1 MLKDSLYKYNQYV
14 CKVYGFGKHKQIKLI
29 RMNCLRTAEL
39 EYDQQQNYHSERCAV
54 NDTKL
59 DESIARTRSKIFELA
74 FCNPWQWFFTATL
87 DGTKYDRTDL
97 DKFHKDLSQFIR
109 NYNKRNGLSIKWLL
123 IPELHNDG
131 VSWHMHGF
139 LYDLPVEHLKK
150 FEIGDRMGKAL
161 ADKVKRGDEVYN
173 WLPYMMKFGF
183 CDLEPIKNPA
193 AVSKYVT
200 KYISK
205 KLATSVTELNA
216 HMYYHSRGLNT
227 AELIAKGYM
236 PTPIDIQPEQIYHN
250 DYCDIMWY
258 KYDSQTLQKITDAIV
273 SD

>member
-39 EYDQQQNYHSERCAV
+39 EYDQQQNYHAERCAV

-183 CDLEPIKNPA
+183 CDL
-193 AVSKYVT
+193 
-200 KYISK
+200 
-205 KLATSVTELNA
+205 
-216 HMYYHSRGLNT
+216 
-227 AELIAKGYM
+227 
-236 PTPIDIQPEQIYHN
+236 
-250 DYCDIMWY
+250 
-258 KYDSQTLQKITDAIV
+258 
-273 SD
+273 